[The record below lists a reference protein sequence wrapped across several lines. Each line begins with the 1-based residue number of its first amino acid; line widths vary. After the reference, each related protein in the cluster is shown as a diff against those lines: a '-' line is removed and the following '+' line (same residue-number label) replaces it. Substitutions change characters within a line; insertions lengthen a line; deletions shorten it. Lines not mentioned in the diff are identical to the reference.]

1 MFSSP
6 HSAAFRTSRVSAVSF
21 SLEVISLYISSR
33 FIVRSGVSVALFTV
47 LPVVLSFIGEI
58 GGMNSDILKTF
69 SITFYF
75 FNYFILNSLVSV
87 CVGQKKKMSLLDK
100 AASSH
105 LQGLIFAKAGAK
117 LSLFTTCC
125 STLIH
130 TCFLLLFSLSISR
143 ICVLRLFK

>member
-1 MFSSP
+1 MF
-6 HSAAFRTSRVSAVSF
+6 
-21 SLEVISLYISSR
+21 
-33 FIVRSGVSVALFTV
+33 
-47 LPVVLSFIGEI
+47 
-58 GGMNSDILKTF
+58 
-69 SITFYF
+69 
-75 FNYFILNSLVSV
+75 NSLVGV

-117 LSLFTTCC
+117 LSPFTTCC

-143 ICVLRLFK
+143 ICILGLFK

>member
-1 MFSSP
+1 MSSSP
-6 HSAAFRTSRVSAVSF
+6 CSAAFRTSRVNAVSF

-47 LPVVLSFIGEI
+47 LPVVLSLI
-58 GGMNSDILKTF
+58 
-69 SITFYF
+69 
-75 FNYFILNSLVSV
+75 

-117 LSLFTTCC
+117 LSPFTTCC